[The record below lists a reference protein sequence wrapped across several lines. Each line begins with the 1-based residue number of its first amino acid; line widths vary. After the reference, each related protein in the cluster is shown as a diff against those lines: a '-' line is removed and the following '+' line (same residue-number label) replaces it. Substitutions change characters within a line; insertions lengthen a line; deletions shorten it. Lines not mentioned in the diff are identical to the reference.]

1 MKPEGFEMTSA
12 NIHIT
17 DRCNYRCRFC
27 YSRSC
32 TPSAEL
38 TPNQWKWKI
47 EDLGGRGI
55 TKINLAGGE
64 PLLYPRLPEV
74 IQAVKD
80 AGMTTSVV
88 TNGSLVT
95 EEFFESTHGSLD
107 WIGLSLDSVNEG
119 TEVLLGRHCGSLAHL
134 GNLRTVA
141 GLAEDYGVKVKL
153 NITVTK
159 LSLNDDFGS
168 LISEMMP
175 DRVKF
180 LQVTEVMGM
189 NEEAYG
195 ALRITSEEFEGFRAR
210 HASIKLKNGLSPVFE
225 TEQLVAGTYLMLNAE
240 GKIRMNAGAYEYYD
254 YNQFW
259 EQKLYL
265 NLDQEGYKERGGNG
279 YW

>member
-17 DRCNYRCRFC
+17 DRCNYHCVFC
-27 YSRSC
+27 YSRSAS
-32 TPSAEL
+32 PSAEL
-38 TPNQWKWKI
+38 TPEQWEVKI
-47 EDLGGRGI
+47 VDLRDKGL
-55 TKINLAGGE
+55 TKINVAGGE

-74 IQAVKD
+74 IRRIKA
-80 AGMTTSVV
+80 AGMTSSVV

-95 EEFFESTHGSLD
+95 EDFFVQTQGCLD
-107 WIGLSLDSVNEG
+107 WIGLSLDSVSEE
-119 TEVLLGRHCGSLAHL
+119 TEIRLGRTCGRLAHL
-134 GNLRTVA
+134 DNLRNAVR
-141 GLAEDYGVKVKL
+141 LARKYRVKVKL

-159 LSLNDDFGS
+159 LSLDDDFS
-168 LISEMMP
+168 NLIRELRP

-180 LQVTEVMGM
+180 MQVTEVKGM
-189 NEEAYG
+189 NESGYAAYG
-195 ALRITSEEFEGFRAR
+195 ITSEEFEGFRAR
-210 HASIKLKNGLSPVFE
+210 HASIELKNGASPVFE

-240 GKIRMNAGAYEYYD
+240 GRIRMNAGAYEYYD

-265 NLDQEGYKERGGNG
+265 NLDQDGYKERGGNG